1 MANEDRKPVAGDGG
15 KANPGGKPAKPDSN
29 SSTAGSN
36 TGTGT
41 NAGTGTDAGTGTN
54 TGTNKEKKPVEVAIL
69 TPPTK
74 EEAGQAAKPTAK
86 RKRPAKKKNE
96 TNAEILLIAPPP
108 CISSEVVIRYKF
120 PDEYKNTDLNIKLK
134 EYVDRMGNTAT
145 ENKIPFINLFTL
157 FSGKKRIGLTQ
168 DSLIRNKLNSG
179 IEDGA
184 HPTEEGYLLI
194 GKTVYNN
201 LITEGFD
208 CTRLVCFGDSL
219 TFGYPYGGM
228 GTLEGNNFPAAVSR
242 LLNGETE

>member
-1 MANEDRKPVAGDGG
+1 MAFDVIHAGY
-15 KANPGGKPAKPDSN
+15 PGDNTRAMLKRMEKDVFSHSP
-29 SSTAGSN
+29 TAV
-36 TGTGT
+36 TLQCGT
-41 NAGTGTDAGTGTN
+41 NDSVNPRAFVPIDEFSGN
-54 TGTNKEKKPVEVAIL
+54 L
-69 TPPTK
+69 T
-74 EEAGQAAKPTAK
+74 ELIS
-86 RKRPAKKKNE
+86 RIKNE

>member
-1 MANEDRKPVAGDGG
+1 MAFDVIHAGY
-15 KANPGGKPAKPDSN
+15 PGDNTRAMLKRMDKDVLIHAP
-29 SSTAGSN
+29 TAV
-36 TGTGT
+36 TIQCGT
-41 NAGTGTDAGTGTN
+41 NDSVNPRAFVPVDEFSGNLTEIIARIK
-54 TGTNKEKKPVEVAIL
+54 NK
-69 TPPTK
+69 
-74 EEAGQAAKPTAK
+74 
-86 RKRPAKKKNE
+86 